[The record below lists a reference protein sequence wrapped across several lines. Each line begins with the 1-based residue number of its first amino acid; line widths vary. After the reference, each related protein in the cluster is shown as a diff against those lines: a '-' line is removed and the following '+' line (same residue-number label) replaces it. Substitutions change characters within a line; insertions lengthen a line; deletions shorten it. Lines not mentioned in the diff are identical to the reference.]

1 MNIQYL
7 HDAVNAVF
15 TVMFIVKTVYVQR
28 HPTIAQDVVEPV
40 IVLPDQLS
48 KEDVLLLG
56 FRNRPVQPFII
67 GSSCNI
73 QLLTHPADTPTL
85 ALIEILNCHVPGLG
99 TIDNGSRIGWL
110 LW

>member
-1 MNIQYL
+1 MDVNHFHNSVYTIL
-7 HDAVNAVF
+7 AV
-15 TVMFIVKTVYVQR
+15 MLIVESVYVQR

-73 QLLTHPADTPTL
+73 QLLTHPSDTPAL
-85 ALIEILNCHVPGLG
+85 ALIEILNCYVPGLES
-99 TIDNGSRIGWL
+99 DPS
-110 LW
+110 